1 MNKKEIAKKSGKIS
15 PSKFLKVVKD
25 YKFLFSD
32 HNYNY
37 FKHISKDRYIKVKNN
52 VYGE

>member
-1 MNKKEIAKKSGKIS
+1 MNKKEITKKSVRIS
-15 PSKFLKVVKD
+15 PGKFLKVVKD
-25 YKFLFSD
+25 YVFLFEA

-37 FKHISKDRYIKVKNN
+37 FKHTLKDRYIKVKNN